1 MAVPYDA
8 ASEGPEPENG
18 HQTLDAMRSWL
29 VNGVQLV
36 DRRRRLGRH
45 GRARELLIVD
55 RPTRSGASERW
66 ETLAAALHRHTVRGG
81 LSELSQEE
89 RRVISLA
96 YLEGRTNREIAAIL
110 GVSVTTARRRLV
122 AALERLEDYLGRT
135 GGWLSVLIVA
145 FLAYAVNRVTRIG
158 SLVTTAAGSA
168 DKAQRLAATM
178 TAGAVAAA
186 AVGMVAF
193 TYGSGAPSK
202 SSSAVAAPL
211 IAQTALGVLP
221 SAPFGSTNVKPD
233 STRSD
238 GVAISPST
246 TSPGRPSSGSSHQNS
261 GCDGN
266 PTSAPPRVPVASR
279 AGHPTGAPITHP
291 SAGGC
296 KA

>member
-36 DRRRRLGRH
+36 DRRRRVGSH
-45 GRARELLIVD
+45 GRARELLVVD

-81 LSELSQEE
+81 LSKLSQEE

-110 GVSVTTARRRLV
+110 GVSVTTARRRLLV
-122 AALERLEDYLGRT
+122 ALERLEDYLGRT

-145 FLAYAVNRVTRIG
+145 FLAYAVNQVTRLG

-168 DKAQRLAATM
+168 DRAHRVAATM

-186 AVGMVAF
+186 AVGMIAF
-193 TYGSGAPSK
+193 TSGAGAPSK
-202 SSSAVAAPL
+202 SSPATAAPL
-211 IAQTALGVLP
+211 IAQTAVGAFP
-221 SAPFGSTNVKPD
+221 SGSPDAIPFSIQSEG
-233 STRSD
+233 
-238 GVAISPST
+238 GVA
-246 TSPGRPSSGSSHQNS
+246 TSGTVGSSSSGSHPNS

-266 PTSAPPRVPVASR
+266 PTSAPPHVPVGSR
-279 AGHPTGAPITHP
+279 SGHPRGAPVTHP

>member
-8 ASEGPEPENG
+8 ASGGPEPENG

-36 DRRRRLGRH
+36 DRRRRLGSH
-45 GRARELLIVD
+45 GRARELLVVD

-81 LSELSQEE
+81 LSRLSQEE

-110 GVSVTTARRRLV
+110 GVSVTTARRRLLV
-122 AALERLEDYLGRT
+122 ALERLEDYLGRT

-145 FLAYAVNRVTRIG
+145 FLVYAVNQATRLG
-158 SLVTTAAGSA
+158 GLVTTAAGSA
-168 DKAQRLAATM
+168 DRAQRVAATM
-178 TAGAVAAA
+178 TAGAAVAAA
-186 AVGMVAF
+186 AVGIVAF

-202 SSSAVAAPL
+202 PSPATAAPL
-211 IAQTALGVLP
+211 IAQTAVGAFP
-221 SAPFGSTNVKPD
+221 SGSPDAIPFSIQSEGGT
-233 STRSD
+233 
-238 GVAISPST
+238 T
-246 TSPGRPSSGSSHQNS
+246 TSAITVVGSSSSGSHPNN

-266 PTSAPPRVPVASR
+266 PTSAPPHVPVGSR
-279 AGHPTGAPITHP
+279 SGQPSGAPVTHP

>member
-8 ASEGPEPENG
+8 ASGGPEPENG

-36 DRRRRLGRH
+36 DRRRRLGSH
-45 GRARELLIVD
+45 GRARELLVVD

-81 LSELSQEE
+81 LSKLSPEE

-110 GVSVTTARRRLV
+110 GVSVTTARRRLLV
-122 AALERLEDYLGRT
+122 ALERLEDYLGRT

-145 FLAYAVNRVTRIG
+145 FLAYAVNQVTRLG
-158 SLVTTAAGSA
+158 EVVTTAAGSA
-168 DKAQRLAATM
+168 DRAQRVAETM

-202 SSSAVAAPL
+202 PSSATAAPL
-211 IAQTALGVLP
+211 IAQTAVGAFPSGSPDAIPFSIRSEGGVATSGTTVVASSSSP
-221 SAPFGSTNVKPD
+221 SA
-233 STRSD
+233 
-238 GVAISPST
+238 
-246 TSPGRPSSGSSHQNS
+246 SHPNN

-266 PTSAPPRVPVASR
+266 PTSAPPHVPVGPRS
-279 AGHPTGAPITHP
+279 GHPRGAPVTHP

-296 KA
+296 RA